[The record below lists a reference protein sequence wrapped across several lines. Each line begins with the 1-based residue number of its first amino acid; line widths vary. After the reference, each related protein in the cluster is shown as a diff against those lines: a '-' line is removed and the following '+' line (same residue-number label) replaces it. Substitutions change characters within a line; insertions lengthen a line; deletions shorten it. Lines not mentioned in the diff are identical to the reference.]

1 MNLQDPYRIHQIDF
15 DNIIYQ
21 KVKVTESKK
30 IIFLKYNEKGKVK
43 PFVIQCPSLLNINE
57 PIKINNDYYDLEV
70 PLITQE
76 KNKSNDLIK
85 FFEGLDQKIISDAKR
100 NARTWFN
107 EFSNKENIKY
117 KKIIKES
124 DIYNEGLLKIK
135 IIKNVDFETLLQIDN
150 KKRLNISDIPNNS
163 WCKMLLEIYAV
174 VFNFKN
180 ETFSIFI
187 RPIILAF
194 KEKNIYN
201 YKFLEDSDSD
211 SDSKKQIIDIPD
223 SEYNNVFLKQLG
235 GNNSDKDDLTSS
247 QIKIIHND
255 NNNIMSKNGET
266 DLQYINKLED
276 DSVINEEKI
285 VEASPINQ
293 DVENKDL
300 FSNQLEEK
308 VIDLISKLDQIKE
321 LPDLS
326 DTPTEKDE
334 KEAEE
339 AEDEKDEK
347 DEKDEE
353 DEKEN
358 KEHNELEKPISND
371 VGGER
376 SDKHSSTSSDTS
388 NTSHT
393 SSKIDLTDSS
403 DD

>member
-15 DNIIYQ
+15 DNIIYH

-30 IIFLKYNEKGKVK
+30 IIFLKYNEKGNKVK

-57 PIKINNDYYDLEV
+57 PIKINNDYYDLEI

-76 KNKSNDLIK
+76 KNKSNDLIE
-85 FFEGLDQKIISDAKR
+85 FFEGLDRKIISDAKH

-150 KKRLNISDIPNNS
+150 KKRINISEIPNNS

-194 KEKNIYN
+194 KEKSIYN

-211 SDSKKQIIDIPD
+211 SDSKKRIIDIPD

-247 QIKIIHND
+247 QIKIINND
-255 NNNIMSKNGET
+255 NNNIISKNEET

-293 DVENKDL
+293 DVENKEL
-300 FSNQLEEK
+300 FPNQLEEK

-326 DTPTEKDE
+326 DTP
-334 KEAEE
+334 EE
-339 AEDEKDEK
+339 REVEDEKDK
-347 DEKDEE
+347 
-353 DEKEN
+353 
-358 KEHNELEKPISND
+358 KEHNELEKLKPVSNNID
-371 VGGER
+371 GEG
-376 SDKHSSTSSDTS
+376 SDKHSSSSSDTS
-388 NTSHT
+388 DTSDT